1 MQGDDQSNK
10 YSSAQNKL
18 KLKAEKTTP
27 IHTLSSSS
35 LSASGNHSCKKVEVI
50 SFGFREETIFPS
62 DTSISVKIS
71 KQNRGVS
78 HYNEKEN
85 SSARRNINTSYN
97 LRVYTGCNYNL
108 TLRTTTLPYV
118 LFCCETQQIVSQTN

>member
-1 MQGDDQSNK
+1 MQLCNGTIHKKTNRKDAPESYKLSYMKMQGDDQSNK

-71 KQNRGVS
+71 K
-78 HYNEKEN
+78 
-85 SSARRNINTSYN
+85 
-97 LRVYTGCNYNL
+97 
-108 TLRTTTLPYV
+108 
-118 LFCCETQQIVSQTN
+118 